1 MSGEAIY
8 KDSTGVLVAN
18 NDWLIGHDINEQ
30 VIHDGA
36 VADAAEHKT
45 TIMEAFMIHRK
56 AIFWSMALSAA
67 LIMEGYDVV
76 VIGSFYGQLNFC
88 KRFGVAVPLSVD
100 ENGYLIP
107 AAWQSGLSNGSS
119 AGGIIGL
126 MVNGWAAERFGAK
139 KVMLTSLVAL
149 TGFIFIMVFANSLTM
164 LVIGEVLCG
173 IPWGVFQTLTT
184 AYASE
189 VCPIHLRG
197 YLTAYVNL
205 CWGVGILLSSG
216 VVKATLNIDSDWS
229 WRLPFVVQWVWI
241 IPLCTI
247 VWFCPT
253 SPWWLV
259 RQGRLEDAEASLRR
273 LTNPNLFTDQDA
285 RNTVAMMVHTT
296 ELEKQAT
303 AGASYLDCFRKTDLR
318 RTEIVT
324 MTFAMQLLSGE
335 NLIGQGVQFLQQAG
349 LSNATSFDLNMVL
362 NSMFIIGTFF
372 SWGLLSYFGRRTL
385 YSAGMACMAIVLF
398 VIGGLG
404 FANNTPQIST
414 TIGSLLIALNF
425 VYNATL
431 GPICYT
437 LIGEVS
443 STRLRQKSIVL
454 SRISYQIMNIICG
467 IIVPRML
474 SPTAWNWGAKSGIF
488 WAVSAT
494 LSTLYCLIR
503 LPETRGRSYGEL
515 DMLFEGKVPA
525 WRFKSTKVDQFG
537 YHMKEKTSEE
547 GDITDVKG
555 NFGHKE

>member
-1 MSGEAIY
+1 MSADAVY
-8 KDSTGVLVAN
+8 RDATGVIVAN
-18 NDWLIGHDINEQ
+18 NDLLGHDAHVNAQ

-36 VADAAEHKT
+36 MADEAEHKT
-45 TIMEAFMIHRK
+45 TLLQAFKTHKK

-76 VIGSFYGQLNFC
+76 VIGSFYGQPNFLR
-88 KRFGVAVPLSVD
+88 RFGVLAPGT
-100 ENGYLIP
+100 ENGYVIP

-119 AGGIIGL
+119 AGGILGL
-126 MVNGWAAERFGAK
+126 FVNGWAAERFGAK
-139 KVMLTSLVAL
+139 KVMLASLVAL

-164 LVIGEVLCG
+164 LVVGEVLCG

-216 VVKATLNIDSDWS
+216 VVTATLNIQSDWS

-247 VWFCPT
+247 VYFCPT

-259 RQGRLEDAEASLRR
+259 RKGRLEEAEAALRR
-273 LTNPNLFTDQDA
+273 LTNSDLVSEQDT

-303 AGASYLDCFRKTDLR
+303 AGASYIDCFRKTDLR
-318 RTEIVT
+318 RSEIV
-324 MTFAMQLLSGE
+324 MMVFAMQLLSGE

-349 LSNATSFDLNMVL
+349 ISSGTSFDLNMVL
-362 NSMFIIGTFF
+362 NSMFIIGTIA
-372 SWGLLSYFGRRTL
+372 SWGLLTRFGRRSL
-385 YSAGMACMAIVLF
+385 YTAGMACMAIVLF

-404 FANNTPQIST
+404 FKTQTPEISRA
-414 TIGSLLIALNF
+414 IGGLLIGLNF
-425 VYNATL
+425 VYNCTL

-454 SRISYQIMNIICG
+454 SRIAYQIMNIICG

-474 SPTAWNWGAKSGIF
+474 SPTSWNWGAKSGIF
-488 WAVSAT
+488 WGVSAT
-494 LSTLYCLIR
+494 LSTIYCIVR

-525 WRFKSTKVDQFG
+525 WRFESTKADQFG
-537 YHMKEKTSEE
+537 HMLKEKTSQE
-547 GDITDVKG
+547 GHDVKD
-555 NFGHKE
+555 FKSDIVHDE